1 MIKKPNNCAK
11 NTHLHIKR
19 KLFVDILHLQFYNFL
34 QFFSTF
40 FWLVYVENSRKTSFW
55 YVNKYFNTIIWYYF
69 IHKSVTNRSF
79 WKRNQHKLISE
90 FTAIFFCW
98 YVGWSTS
105 GPCSSSLVINFS
117 AWFAD
122 IFLKTTR
129 LCDLVNNICFLMSSY
144 VVFRVDSLFVLRL

>member
-1 MIKKPNNCAK
+1 MLLIEASGKESNISQLANS
-11 NTHLHIKR
+11 
-19 KLFVDILHLQFYNFL
+19 LQF
-34 QFFSTF
+34 
-40 FWLVYVENSRKTSFW
+40 
-55 YVNKYFNTIIWYYF
+55 
-69 IHKSVTNRSF
+69 
-79 WKRNQHKLISE
+79 
-90 FTAIFFCW
+90 FFCW

-144 VVFRVDSLFVLRL
+144 VFFRVDSLFVLRLSLNFKFCLKSRFNLSIGKLVVRCSLFLSKNGYFIQTTLFLWLCYQFLY